1 MVGFKVFLQRFSG
14 FFFFLGLK
22 NVCNIGIF
30 ETSLCFFW
38 LCMFWEWVDFKIL
51 LEHGDWVLKGG
62 FGRSTK
68 LGKIKLGNPP
78 YLYNQLEN
86 HLTL

>member
-30 ETSLCFFW
+30 ET
-38 LCMFWEWVDFKIL
+38 IL
-51 LEHGDWVLKGG
+51 
-62 FGRSTK
+62 
-68 LGKIKLGNPP
+68 
-78 YLYNQLEN
+78 
-86 HLTL
+86 